1 MDEKTL
7 IKACKN
13 AEVSAFKILYERYY
27 AMMFGICL
35 RYVRNKADAEDLV
48 QEGFMKVFKD
58 VGAFE
63 GKGSFEGWLKR
74 VMINHTLSFLRK
86 TKKEFAYDNIDS
98 IAGNEAEQIE
108 EDDITI
114 ENKIKNSDFTKEEL
128 IEIIQSLP
136 PGYQQVLNLYI
147 IDGYKHHE
155 IAKML
160 NISEGT
166 SKSQLNRGRKLAIS
180 KLYKKVG
187 EKELMKIGN
196 SNFEEKLNPVKLA
209 HHER

>member
-13 AEVSAFKILYERYY
+13 AEVSALKILYERYF
-27 AMMFGICL
+27 AMMFGVCL

-58 VGAFE
+58 IGSFE
-63 GKGSFEGWLKR
+63 GKGSFEGWLRR
-74 VMINHTLSFLRK
+74 VIVNNTLSHLRK
-86 TKKEFAYDNIDS
+86 TKREFAH
-98 IAGNEAEQIE
+98 
-108 EDDITI
+108 DDIETI
-114 ENKIKNSDFTKEEL
+114 AENEPDDIETDEITVESKIKNRDFTKEEL

-136 PGYQQVLNLYI
+136 QGYQQVLNLYI
-147 IDGYKHHE
+147 VDGFKHYE

-166 SKSQLNRGRKLAIS
+166 SKSQLNRGRKLAVK
-180 KLYKKVG
+180 KLYQKAC
-187 EKELMKIGN
+187 EN
-196 SNFEEKLNPVKLA
+196 SAGFEMDFDPIKFEEY
-209 HHER
+209 ER

>member
-13 AEVSAFKILYERYY
+13 AEVSALKILYERYY
-27 AMMFGICL
+27 AAMFGVCL

-58 VGAFE
+58 IAKFE

-74 VMINHTLSFLRK
+74 VMINNTLSFLRK
-86 TKKEFAYDNIDS
+86 NKKEFAHDDIETF
-98 IAGNEAEQIE
+98 AGNEPEQVE
-108 EDDITI
+108 ADEITI
-114 ENKIKNSDFTKEEL
+114 ENQIKNTDFTKEEL
-128 IEIIQSLP
+128 IEIIRSLP
-136 PGYQQVLNLYI
+136 HGYQQVLNLYI
-147 IDGYKHHE
+147 IDGFKHHE
-155 IAKML
+155 IAKLL

-180 KLYKKVG
+180 KLYQKAC
-187 EKELMKIGN
+187 EKSLVKSGN
-196 SNFEEKLNPVKLA
+196 
-209 HHER
+209 